1 MTRSITRGMMG
12 WRWVLGAILG
22 ALVGI
27 AGCKKETPVPPPETK
42 IGKTEA
48 TKKPEPS
55 KGSAAAP
62 GTAAAKPAKPSG
74 ATFELHAFHGLKVP
88 SGGMAGPPPHGGS
101 RMAVIT
107 YKLPRAELIKA
118 LEAQLAADGWKT
130 ASRALSPRG
139 SLRLKIEKGDK
150 KLDVRVAGT
159 AGRAAVIVSK

>member
-1 MTRSITRGMMG
+1 MG
-12 WRWVLGAILG
+12 WRWMLGALLG

-42 IGKTEA
+42 TSKIEVPT
-48 TKKPEPS
+48 

-62 GTAAAKPAKPSG
+62 GTAAGTAAKPSG
-74 ATFELHAFHGLKVP
+74 ATFELHGFHGLKVP

-107 YKLPRAELIKA
+107 YKLGREELSKV

-130 ASRALSPRG
+130 ASRTLSPRG